1 MIKITLV
8 FCCVCIMNLLHA
20 QDLRNNK
27 SLDSNAVQF
36 NSDNDG
42 LALLPDLP
50 TLEGEGFQHWIAPFV
65 KVGKIGD
72 KHFARAVLTIINIG
86 DSRALVQIQCYSS
99 DGNRLKRTDKKMLG
113 HKVSQLKYDESSW
126 CRVSANK
133 PITVFTTINYND
145 LASPLLSTGS
155 KDEEKRNRNVEIVNA
170 VPFPAQ

>member
-27 SLDSNAVQF
+27 ALDTNTVQF

-42 LALLPDLP
+42 LAPLPDLP
-50 TLEGEGFQHWIAPFV
+50 VLEGEGFQHWIAPFV
-65 KVGKIGD
+65 RVGKIGD
-72 KHFARAVLTIINIG
+72 KHFARADLTIINLG
-86 DSRALVQIQCYSS
+86 DSRALVQVQCYSS
-99 DGNRLKRTDKKMLG
+99 NGDRLNREDLKLTG
-113 HKVSQLKYDESSW
+113 HQVLNLKYKESSW

-145 LASPLLSTGS
+145 SASPLLATGS
-155 KDEEKRNRNVEIVNA
+155 KDEEKRNRSVEIVNA
-170 VPFPAQ
+170 IPFPAQ